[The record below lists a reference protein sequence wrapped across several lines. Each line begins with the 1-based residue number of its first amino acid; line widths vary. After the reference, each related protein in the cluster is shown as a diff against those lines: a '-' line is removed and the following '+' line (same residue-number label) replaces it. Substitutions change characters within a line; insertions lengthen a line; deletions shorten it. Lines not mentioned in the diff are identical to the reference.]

1 MWADMALPPGTRA
14 GHYEIIGPLGAG
26 GMAEVYRARDVRLE
40 REVAFKVLP
49 EEFAADSG
57 RVLRFEREAR
67 AISLLNHPNILAVF
81 DVGSHEGRPYL
92 VTELLEGDTLYQRLL
107 HGPLPQRKAID
118 FAQQIA
124 RGLAAAHEKG
134 VVHRDLKP
142 ENLFVSRDGILKILD
157 FGLARIAPEVEAAKF
172 AQRGPATEFGATVG
186 TVGYMSPEQVRG
198 EPSDHRSDI
207 FSFGAVIYELIAG
220 RRAFEGESMASVLS
234 AVLRDEPLPLGASA
248 PPGLETILLRC
259 LRKRPEDR
267 FAQMQEVR
275 AALESL
281 RTPTQAIPIH
291 VARAEASIA
300 VLPFVNLSADKENE
314 YFSDGLAEEI
324 INALTQV
331 RGLKVTA
338 RTSAFAFRGEKQ
350 DIRKIAETLNVRTIL
365 EGSVRRAGN
374 RVRVSAQ
381 LINAADGYHLWSE
394 RYDAEMADVFAVQDE
409 ISSAIAAA
417 LKLKLS
423 AELGEARRHVPN
435 LAAFEALLK
444 GRHYQND
451 GTPQGLE
458 RSKEYFETAISLDPD
473 YALAHAALAGYFWS
487 LAANGLRPAHEVME
501 FARAETQKA
510 LELDPALPEARASL
524 GVGVASYE
532 YNWKEARRW
541 FDLAMAGD
549 SVSAM
554 VRWCYAFYFLMPL
567 GRLNEAVDE
576 LERALEGDPLN
587 VGMRIGLINALHAAG
602 LDSRAIR
609 EANKVLESDQ
619 NRWSAHI
626 ALARLYAFRRDYVAA
641 LAAAEKAYQLASWN
655 SRVTAV
661 LAAVLIRSGDRQRGC
676 ALIEKMQTQA
686 GEKYGTPL
694 SLAVFHAMCG
704 ETEAAADWFE
714 KAVEQRDPA
723 VIGYLRTPLMH
734 ELQSSARWPAIAKA
748 LNLSE
753 TV

>member
-1 MWADMALPPGTRA
+1 MQLAPGTRL
-14 GHYEIIGPLGAG
+14 GPYQILAPIGAG
-26 GMAEVYRARDVRLE
+26 GMGEVYKATDTRLG
-40 REVAFKVLP
+40 RTVAVKVLAS
-49 EEFAADSG
+49 EFSE
-57 RVLRFEREAR
+57 RFEVEAR
-67 AISLLNHPNILAVF
+67 AISAVNHPNICALY
-81 DVGSHEGRPYL
+81 DIGTHEGHGYL
-92 VTELLEGDTLYQRLL
+92 VLEYLEGQPLR
-107 HGPLPQRKAID
+107 GPLPAAEVVRIAIH
-118 FAQQIA
+118 IA
-124 RGLAAAHEKG
+124 CALEAAHRKG
-134 VVHRDLKP
+134 ITHRDLKP
-142 ENLFVSRDGILKILD
+142 GNIMVCTDGPVKLLD
-157 FGLARIAPEVEAAKF
+157 FGLAKLVEASDMDVTRTVAGTVIGTAAYMAPEQAEGKPLDA
-172 AQRGPATEFGATVG
+172 
-186 TVGYMSPEQVRG
+186 
-198 EPSDHRSDI
+198 RSDI

-220 RRAFEGESMASVLS
+220 HRAFQGESMASVLS
-234 AVLRDEPLPLGASA
+234 AVLRDEPPPLGASA
-248 PPGLETILLRC
+248 PPGLESILLRC

-267 FAQMQEVR
+267 FAQMLEVR
-275 AALESL
+275 AAIESL
-281 RTPTQAIPIH
+281 RTPTQAMPIH

-324 INALTQV
+324 ITALTQV

-338 RTSAFAFRGEKQ
+338 RTSAFVFRGEKQ

-365 EGSVRRAGN
+365 EGSVRRAGS

-381 LINAADGYHLWSE
+381 LVNAADGYHLWSE
-394 RYDAEMADVFAVQDE
+394 RYDAEIADVFAVQDE
-409 ISSAIAAA
+409 ISSAIAKA

-423 AELGEARRHVPN
+423 AELSESRRRVPN

-444 GRHYQND
+444 GRHFQND

-510 LELDPALPEARASL
+510 LDLDPALPEAQASL

-532 YNWKEARRW
+532 YDWKEARRW

-602 LDSRAIR
+602 LDGRAVR
-609 EANKVLESDQ
+609 EANKVIQDDKY
-619 NRWSAHI
+619 RWSAHI
-626 ALARLYAFRRDYVAA
+626 ALARIHAFRGDYVEA
-641 LAAAEKAYQLASWN
+641 LAAAENAYQLASWS

-676 ALIEKMQTQA
+676 ALIEKMQSEVGQ
-686 GEKYGTPL
+686 KYGTPL

-704 ETEAAADWFE
+704 ETNAAADWFE

-734 ELQSSARWPAIAKA
+734 ELQSSSRWPPLAKM
-748 LNLSE
+748 LSLSA
-753 TV
+753 TA

>member
-1 MWADMALPPGTRA
+1 MQLAPGTRL
-14 GHYEIIGPLGAG
+14 GPYQILAPIGAG
-26 GMAEVYRARDVRLE
+26 GMGEVYKATDTRLG
-40 REVAFKVLP
+40 RTVAVKVLAS
-49 EEFAADSG
+49 EFSE
-57 RVLRFEREAR
+57 RFEAEAR
-67 AISLLNHPNILAVF
+67 AISAVNHPNICALY
-81 DVGSHEGRPYL
+81 DIGTHEGHGYL
-92 VTELLEGDTLYQRLL
+92 VLEYLEGQPLR
-107 HGPLPQRKAID
+107 GPLPAEEVVRIAIH
-118 FAQQIA
+118 IA
-124 RGLAAAHEKG
+124 SALEAAHRKG
-134 VVHRDLKP
+134 ITHRDLKP
-142 ENLFVSRDGILKILD
+142 GNIMVCTDGPVKLLD
-157 FGLARIAPEVEAAKF
+157 FGLAKLAEATDMDVTRTVAGTVIGTAAYMAPEQAEGKPLDA
-172 AQRGPATEFGATVG
+172 
-186 TVGYMSPEQVRG
+186 
-198 EPSDHRSDI
+198 RSDI